1 MQSDGHTSLWGLA
14 MARSTFA
21 HALAG
26 ESLSPLANPRGQG
39 RLSRFKSVFP
49 APLPP
54 QADTYYVQPQYIG
67 DPRPYDSALRWTRGS
82 RQPSDPA
89 GGAVFNRQHTDS
101 ASSGVQPPPPPPPPP
116 R

>member
-1 MQSDGHTSLWGLA
+1 MQSDGRTSLWGLA
-14 MARSTFA
+14 MACSTFA
-21 HALAG
+21 HAIAG
-26 ESLSPLANPRGQG
+26 RAFRPQANPCGQS

-54 QADTYYVQPQYIG
+54 QADAFYVQPQYVG
-67 DPRPYDSALRWTRGS
+67 DPRPRDSVLHWTRGS

-89 GGAVFNRQHTDS
+89 GGALFDQQHTGS
-101 ASSGVQPPPPPPPPP
+101 ASSLRTHLGVRSEP

>member
-1 MQSDGHTSLWGLA
+1 
-14 MARSTFA
+14 MACSTFA
-21 HALAG
+21 HAIAG
-26 ESLSPLANPRGQG
+26 RAFRPLANPRGQG

-54 QADTYYVQPQYIG
+54 QADAYYVQPQFIG
-67 DPRPYDSALRWTRGS
+67 DPRPYDSVLRWTRGS

-89 GGAVFNRQHTDS
+89 SGALFNQQHTGS
-101 ASSGVQPPPPPPPPP
+101 ASSLQTHPGGTGEP

>member
-1 MQSDGHTSLWGLA
+1 

-21 HALAG
+21 HAIAG
-26 ESLSPLANPRGQG
+26 RAFRPLANPRGQG

-54 QADTYYVQPQYIG
+54 QADTWYVQPQFIG
-67 DPRPYDSALRWTRGS
+67 DPRPYDSVLRWTRGS

-89 GGAVFNRQHTDS
+89 GGALFNQQHTG
-101 ASSGVQPPPPPPPPP
+101 ASSLRTHPGVWGG

>member
-1 MQSDGHTSLWGLA
+1 MCLLGRA
-14 MARSTFA
+14 FR
-21 HALAG
+21 
-26 ESLSPLANPRGQG
+26 PLANPRGQG

-54 QADTYYVQPQYIG
+54 QADTYYVQPQFIG
-67 DPRPYDSALRWTRGS
+67 DPRPYDSVLRWTRGS

-89 GGAVFNRQHTDS
+89 GGALFDQQHTGS
-101 ASSGVQPPPPPPPPP
+101 ASSLRTHLGVRSEP

>member
-1 MQSDGHTSLWGLA
+1 MRLLGRA
-14 MARSTFA
+14 FR
-21 HALAG
+21 
-26 ESLSPLANPRGQG
+26 PLANPRGQG

-54 QADTYYVQPQYIG
+54 QADTYYVQPQFIG
-67 DPRPYDSALRWTRGS
+67 DPRPNDSVLRWTRGS

-89 GGAVFNRQHTDS
+89 GGAVFDTQGTGS
-101 ASSGVQPPPPPPPPP
+101 ASSLRTHPGVWGD

>member
-1 MQSDGHTSLWGLA
+1 
-14 MARSTFA
+14 MACSTFA

-26 ESLSPLANPRGQG
+26 RAFRPLANPRGQG

-54 QADTYYVQPQYIG
+54 QADTYYVQPQFIG
-67 DPRPYDSALRWTRGS
+67 DPRPHDSVLRWTRGS

-89 GGAVFNRQHTDS
+89 GGALFDQQHTGS
-101 ASSGVQPPPPPPPPP
+101 ASSLRTHLGVRSEP